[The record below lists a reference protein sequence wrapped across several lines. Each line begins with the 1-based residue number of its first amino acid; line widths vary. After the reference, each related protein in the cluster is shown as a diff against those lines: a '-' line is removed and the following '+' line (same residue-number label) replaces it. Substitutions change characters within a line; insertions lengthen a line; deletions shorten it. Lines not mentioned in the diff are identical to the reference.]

1 MTRYVVQNNLS
12 RIIDEHSNYISPNGT
27 QYPPKFPKIGLL
39 GLSKITETDE
49 PEINPKLQAKV
60 SSIQLIDGVYTNVW
74 TVRDLTNEEL
84 AAIELARLAEIKA
97 RQPTP
102 ENKPLRVNKVGHSI
116 INSEPKKFTPKPSY
130 LIV

>member
-1 MTRYVVQNNLS
+1 MRFVVQGNLND
-12 RIIDEHSNYISPNGT
+12 IITDNSYYVDPDGN
-27 QYPPKFPKIGLL
+27 QYGPDYPKDGLP